1 MITQNAQTN
10 AQIEE
15 SAFSCLMA
23 ECIELALAA
32 SIPSTSLVFV
42 LVIVNWFV

>member
-15 SAFSCLMA
+15 HAFSCLMA
-23 ECIELALAA
+23 EWIELALAA
-32 SIPSTSLVFV
+32 SIPSISLFFI
-42 LVIVNWFV
+42 LVIVNWLV